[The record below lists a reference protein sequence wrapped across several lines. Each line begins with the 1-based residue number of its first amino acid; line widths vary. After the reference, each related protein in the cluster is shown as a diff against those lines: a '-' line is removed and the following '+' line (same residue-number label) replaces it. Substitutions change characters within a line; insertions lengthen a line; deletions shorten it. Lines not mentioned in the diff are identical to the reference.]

1 MEDKLSNFREYL
13 FRNELPPSE
22 PDYREEIRASCPNL
36 SLFLSVIFCLAIGWI
51 LSLYRIFIQS
61 ESVVTNRALTAT
73 IDLNSFQPPT
83 YSNEVRG
90 SPGPAG
96 GSNKDGTGSID
107 PALLA
112 KDAIDVIVRPPEFLA
127 QVAPIDTVTSIRDLA
142 PLTTLLPASYTL
154 DKSLPAKP
162 GGNGAYKGDGKGFG
176 RGHGDGVGD
185 GSGGGG
191 NEVLPTGA
199 LILLKAV
206 EPDYQ
211 RIRNAVPIDGDM
223 IKIQLR
229 VNAHG
234 VPEDAIPLSGP
245 AYLYPIVLRAALGWR
260 FKPLPEYAHLAPH
273 LVVIEFTY
281 RLGPKAASSIKEL
294 SPVILK

>member
-1 MEDKLSNFREYL
+1 MEDKLSNTRDYL
-13 FRNELPPSE
+13 FGNKLPPSE
-22 PDYREEIRASCPNL
+22 PDYREEIRATCPNL
-36 SLFLSVIFCLAIGWI
+36 SLFLSVISCLAIGWI
-51 LSLYRIFIQS
+51 LSLYHIFVQS
-61 ESVVTNRALTAT
+61 ESVVTHRAQTAT
-73 IDLNSFQPPT
+73 INLNTFQPPA

-90 SPGPAG
+90 SPGPSG

-127 QVAPIDTVTSIRDLA
+127 EVPPFDTATSILDFTS
-142 PLTTLLPASYTL
+142 PTILLPESFTL
-154 DKSLPAKP
+154 DKSLPVKL

-185 GSGGGG
+185 GSGGGKNKILPNG
-191 NEVLPTGA
+191 VLK
-199 LILLKAV
+199 LLKAV

-211 RIRNAVPIDGDM
+211 RTGSTTPIDGDM
-223 IKIQLR
+223 VKIQLM

-245 AYLYPIVLRAALGWR
+245 AYLYPVVLRAALGWR